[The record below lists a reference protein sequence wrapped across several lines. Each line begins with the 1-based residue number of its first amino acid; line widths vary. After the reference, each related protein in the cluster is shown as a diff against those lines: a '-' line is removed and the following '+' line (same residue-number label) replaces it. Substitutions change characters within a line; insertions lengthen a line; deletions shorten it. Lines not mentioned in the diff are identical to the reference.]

1 MTDRRSSRTPPA
13 DRASLPD
20 SNSNS
25 AANRASLNAHADR
38 QRAVVIGT
46 AGHVDHGKTALVRA
60 LTGVDTDRLP
70 EERARGI
77 SIDLGYAPLEIS
89 DSVAISVVDVPG
101 HERFVRRMVAG
112 ATGID
117 MYLLVVAC
125 TEGVMPQTREHLL
138 VLDLLGIR
146 HGICVLTKRD
156 LVDDDTAELARLDV
170 DEMLDGRDVP
180 VVEVS
185 SRTGTGLDRLRALLV
200 EVAER
205 ATPKARELPTRLWV
219 DRVFTLAGH
228 GTIATGTLWSGTI
241 RLGDKLVAHSW
252 NEELRVRSI
261 QVHNRDRAEA
271 TAGRRVAVGLSGVSP
286 RELRRGIAL
295 CEPGAFPVSYR
306 LDVLLAG
313 FDLETSSSAVRVHH
327 GTGEQTARLVL
338 AGDGFAQLRLT
349 SPVNAFRGD
358 RIVLRWDGRTLGG
371 ATVVDPCPPR
381 RIDADRIRRYAHG
394 SPAEIVEA
402 LLTEAGRPVGRDY
415 LRSRG
420 LLTEVELDEGLSTGV
435 PLDTE
440 YATRR
445 WFDETVA
452 RVKEAVARRAA
463 EFPLDPGLPLEV
475 VGPPG
480 RWRDAFV
487 AQLPYERRGS
497 KLYPP
502 GAAAQL
508 EQYASVIAR
517 MQEAVAEA
525 GFTPTPLERVAAISA
540 GELRTL
546 SEVLEERGEIVR
558 IRSGLVMAATAYC
571 EARAR
576 LIGACER
583 EGRISLGGYRDILG
597 ASRRAADILL
607 QHFDAI
613 GVTRR
618 IGDDRVLGR
627 RARGSEGS
635 HAR

>member
-1 MTDRRSSRTPPA
+1 LS
-13 DRASLPD
+13 D
-20 SNSNS
+20 SNSSS
-25 AANRASLNAHADR
+25 AQNRAPLNLIDQ

-77 SIDLGYAPLEIS
+77 SIDLGYAPLAIS
-89 DSVAISVVDVPG
+89 ESVAMSVVDVPG

-112 ATGID
+112 ATGVD

-146 HGICVLTKRD
+146 RGICVLTKRD
-156 LVDDDTAELARLDV
+156 LVDDDMAALARLDV
-170 DEMLDGRDVP
+170 DELLDGRDVP

-185 SRTGTGLDRLRALLV
+185 SRTGSGLDRLRGLLV
-200 EVAER
+200 EVAEG
-205 ATPKARELPTRLWV
+205 ATPEARELPARLWV
-219 DRVFTLAGH
+219 DRVFTLPGH

-241 RLGDKLVAHSW
+241 RVGDKLVAHSRD
-252 NEELRVRSI
+252 EALRVRSI
-261 QVHNRDRAEA
+261 QVHNRDTAEV

-286 RELRRGIAL
+286 RDLRRGIAL
-295 CEPGAFPVSYR
+295 CEPSTFPVSYR
-306 LDVLLAG
+306 LDVQLEG
-313 FDLETSSSAVRVHH
+313 FDVESSPSLVRVHH

-349 SPVNAFRGD
+349 APVNAFRGD
-358 RIVLRWDGRTLGG
+358 RVVLRWDGRTLGG
-371 ATVVDPCPPR
+371 ATVVDPRPPR
-381 RIDADRIRRYAHG
+381 RIDADRIRGFALG
-394 SPAEIVEA
+394 SPVEIVEA
-402 LLTEAGRPVGRDY
+402 LLTEAGRPVGRDH

-420 LLTEVELDEGLSTGV
+420 LLTEAELDEGLSMLV
-435 PLDTE
+435 RLDTE
-440 YATRR
+440 YTTRS
-445 WFDETVA
+445 WFDETAA
-452 RVKEAVARRAA
+452 RVREGIEQLVA
-463 EFPLDPGLPLEV
+463 EFPLDPGLPLEF

-497 KLYPP
+497 KLYAP

-508 EQYASVIAR
+508 EQYAAVIAR
-517 MQEAVAEA
+517 MLEAIAEA
-525 GFTPTPLERVAAISA
+525 GFSPTPLERLAAISA
-540 GELRTL
+540 DELRAL
-546 SEVLEERGEIVR
+546 SEVLEQSGEIVR
-558 IRSGLVMAATAYC
+558 VRSGLVMAAAAYE

-576 LIGACER
+576 LVEACER

-597 ASRRAADILL
+597 TSRRTADILL

-618 IGDDRVLGR
+618 IGDDRVIGR
-627 RARGSEGS
+627 RARGSEAS
-635 HAR
+635 STL